1 MENSNVNSIRNN
13 LQVTCPYCNHEIQ
26 GTPDGYVGQI
36 RCFECNNVF
45 NFPNLSIEEKNVI
58 ALMEINNS
66 IQGISKSLW
75 LIFWTLPMIFGLLFA
90 LNLIIGYYQ

>member
-1 MENSNVNSIRNN
+1 MENSNGNSIRNN

-45 NFPNLSIEEKNVI
+45 NFPNLSIEEKSVI

-75 LIFWTLPMIFGLLFA
+75 LIFC
-90 LNLIIGYYQ
+90 